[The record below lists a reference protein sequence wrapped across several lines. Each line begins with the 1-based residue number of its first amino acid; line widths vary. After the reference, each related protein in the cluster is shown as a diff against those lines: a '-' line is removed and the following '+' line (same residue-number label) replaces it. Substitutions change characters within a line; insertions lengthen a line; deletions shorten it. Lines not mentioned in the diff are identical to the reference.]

1 MMYSGTG
8 IECSPY
14 IHSTA
19 KRCFDVIVCLLV
31 LVPGAVITVTAAL
44 ALLIVQG
51 RPVIFVQRRAGIN
64 GRLFRMPKLRTL
76 SADANPYEPSFRH
89 GHGGSV
95 TRVGS
100 FLRRHRLDELP
111 QLVSVLRGD
120 MSMVGPRPE
129 LPNIVAEYEPVH
141 KLRLLARPGLT
152 GLWQLMGSRSAA
164 MHEDMVYDNYYI
176 CKGSLWVDIQVL
188 VLTVGFMFRPD

>member
-1 MMYSGTG
+1 MYSGTG

-19 KRCFDVIVCLLV
+19 KRWFDVIVCLLM
-31 LVPGAVITVTAAL
+31 LVPGAVITVSAAL

-51 RPVIFVQRRAGIN
+51 RPVIFVQRRAGTN

-89 GHGGSV
+89 GHSASV

-129 LPNIVAEYEPVH
+129 LPNIVAGYGPVH
-141 KLRLLARPGLT
+141 KLRLLARPGIT

-176 CKGSLWVDIQVL
+176 SKGSLWVDIQVL